1 MNDPPSARR
10 RVVRCN
16 SCAPRRGEC
25 KAKVASGQKVSMGLT
40 MMAEKP
46 APFVSARDGNAARP
60 PAQVPLQ
67 RRSTHRAKIFT
78 PPVDPLASAAYS
90 AASPQ
95 GEPPGEALWGGVAQL
110 VRA

>member
-1 MNDPPSARR
+1 MQGKSGERAKGFHGLDHDGGKA
-10 RVVRCN
+10 
-16 SCAPRRGEC
+16 CAIRFCPRR
-25 KAKVASGQKVSMGLT
+25 
-40 MMAEKP
+40 
-46 APFVSARDGNAARP
+46 NAARR

-67 RRSTHRAKIFT
+67 RRSTRTAKIFT

-110 VRA
+110 VRAAES